1 MHMMRASVARRH
13 PLALCVATALAIG
26 STLWLGSPAR
36 SASKVLVAPFERA
49 RVPVRAVSA
58 VSNCNDSGPGSLRDA
73 VANTAD
79 GGTIDLTSLVC
90 GTITLTTGYVPV
102 FQQDLVIAG
111 PGADV
116 LSISGGF
123 GQGVIQHFGYGN
135 LGITGV
141 AIRDTF
147 YLSADFPSGGCLY
160 SLGHLSL
167 LAVTVSGCRVGD
179 VGGTV
184 RARGGAI
191 YTRGD
196 LTLSY
201 STVSYNAAGADVADA
216 RGGGVYVR
224 GNLLS
229 KYSTISHNVATSVQS
244 YPYTLGGGALVMGSA
259 SIYASTIA
267 DNEADE
273 GAGLAFSPASGAL
286 ATIVNSTISGN
297 QGEVAG
303 AAILSLNALA
313 VENTTIAFNDGA
325 RLNAAVFAYDV
336 PLQMQ
341 STIIADNLV
350 GGALYDVGR
359 YPAVSGSNN
368 LVTSST
374 RYAVLPPDTIV
385 ECPGLGPLEANGGP
399 TATRLLR
406 RDSPAL
412 ERGNNPTGQETD
424 QRGVPRLA
432 GAAADIGAVETQGAR
447 DTALL
452 HDGFDARCDR

>member
-1 MHMMRASVARRH
+1 MMPTRLARRH
-13 PLALCVATALAIG
+13 LLALCVATALAVG
-26 STLWLGSPAR
+26 STLWPGSPAR
-36 SASKVLVAPFERA
+36 SASRLLLAPSERP
-49 RVPVRAVSA
+49 RVPMRAIST
-58 VSNCNDSGPGSLRDA
+58 VSNCEDSGPGSLRDA

-79 GGTIDLTSLVC
+79 GGTIDLTSLAC
-90 GTITLTTGYVPV
+90 STITLTTGYVPV
-102 FQQDLVIAG
+102 FQQDLVISG

-116 LSISGGF
+116 LAISGGF

-141 AIRDTF
+141 TIRDTF
-147 YLSADFPSGGCLY
+147 YLSTDFPTGGCLY
-160 SLGHLSL
+160 SLGHVTL
-167 LAVTVSGCRVGD
+167 LAVTVSGCHVGD
-179 VGGTV
+179 VGGTA

-229 KYSTISHNVATSVQS
+229 KYSTISHNLANSVQS
-244 YPYTLGGGALVMGSA
+244 YPYTSGGGALVSGSA

-267 DNEADE
+267 DNEAGE
-273 GAGLAFSPASGAL
+273 GAGLAFLPASSAL
-286 ATIVNSTISGN
+286 ATIINSTISGN

-303 AAILSLNALA
+303 AAIFSLNALA
-313 VENTTIAFNDGA
+313 LESTTIAFNDGA
-325 RLNAAVFAYDV
+325 RLNAAVFAYGV

-341 STIIADNLV
+341 STIVADNLV

-359 YPAVSGSNN
+359 YPMVSGSNN
-368 LVTSST
+368 LVSSST
-374 RYAVLPPDTIV
+374 PYATLPPDTIV
-385 ECPGLGPLEANGGP
+385 ACPGLGALEANGGP

-406 RDSPAL
+406 GDSPAL
-412 ERGNNPTGQETD
+412 EKGNNLADQATD
-424 QRGVPRLA
+424 QRGAPRMA
-432 GAAADIGAVETQGAR
+432 GAVVDIGAVEAQGAR

-452 HDGFDARCDR
+452 HDGFDALCDR